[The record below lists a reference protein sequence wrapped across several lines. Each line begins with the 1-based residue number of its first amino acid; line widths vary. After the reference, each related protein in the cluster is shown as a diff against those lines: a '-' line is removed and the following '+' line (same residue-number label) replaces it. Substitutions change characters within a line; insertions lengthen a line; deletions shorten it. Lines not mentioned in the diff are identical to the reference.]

1 MDYQAINFS
10 GSLAGDAREVYVD
23 VRSDGQSKL
32 SWSFTFNEKKG
43 TLDDFYSKVNNMFS
57 FSKLSFRQMS
67 LCVYRF
73 KRTFLMKA
81 IFYHIFLEA

>member
-32 SWSFTFNEKKG
+32 SWSFAFKEKKE
-43 TLDDFYSKVNNMFS
+43 DWMI
-57 FSKLSFRQMS
+57 FRA
-67 LCVYRF
+67 R
-73 KRTFLMKA
+73 
-81 IFYHIFLEA
+81 